1 MPLVF
6 TQNEVSLSEIDY
18 ADDLGK
24 SYEYPS
30 RYRKLIQVGERFV
43 YYRGRRRA
51 DGSSQTPSY
60 LGIGTVGEI
69 REVGDRLR
77 CTVEHYQP
85 FKNPVPF
92 KLGGVYREPEAN
104 ERSAVGFYFQVG
116 VRPIDEA
123 SYDAIVVA
131 GLGQPTAKRA
141 VTAATHK
148 TPRPTK
154 KAVPS
159 IKPIAQDD
167 AQALALA
174 LATAEAKSQWP
185 SAKIFR
191 APAGQYFSLIVRHPS
206 GETHHVAVKSST
218 EAEPRVRLSKGE
230 IAYANTHASTYS
242 LWVFY
247 DVNLDAGTGKLIR
260 RKGRIT
266 DEDVDL
272 EAAIHGGRLKN
283 VKSGKNVGP
292 IGNLG

>member
-6 TQNEVSLSEIDY
+6 TQNEVSLPEIDY

-116 VRPIDEA
+116 VRPIDDA
-123 SYDAIVVA
+123 SYDAIAVA
-131 GLGQPTAKRA
+131 GLGRQAAKP
-141 VTAATHK
+141 AAT
-148 TPRPTK
+148 TSTK
-154 KAVPS
+154 KAPPATKKTAPS
-159 IKPIAQDD
+159 AKPSTEKDVHL
-167 AQALALA
+167 LALA

-185 SAKIFR
+185 SAKMFR
-191 APAGQYFSLIVRHPS
+191 APAGQHFSLIVRHAS
-206 GETHHVAVKSST
+206 GETHHVAVKSTT
-218 EAEPRVRLSKGE
+218 ETEPRVQLSDGE
-230 IAYANTHASTYS
+230 VAYAETHASTYS

-247 DVNLDAGTGKLIR
+247 AVNVEDGTAKLIK

-266 DEDVDL
+266 DDDVDL
-272 EAAIHGGRLKN
+272 QAAVHGGRLKN

-292 IGNLG
+292 LPG